1 MEPDEGFIR
10 LGIKRKS
17 RETATNMCPFDTLD
31 RHARDF
37 RDGAIMSGASTTISQ
52 IYPFTSISSCAWLS
66 IRSTASL
73 TRVCGRSLLKLIA
86 LTHLFLMWAGI
97 VAASGGSLSGV
108 YALADQDAKLSS
120 AILGNPNVDGLAL
133 RYSWKQLEP
142 REGVFNWSPI
152 DAQIAAAQAHHKK
165 VSLGVTAGIR
175 TPAWVYASEA
185 SYFTFVW
192 DKPWGAA
199 MCSTQR
205 IPIPW
210 DPIYLAK
217 WDTFVRALGAR
228 YAHTSVVVYVKI
240 TGVNA
245 ATQEAIL
252 PHSRSTTISG
262 LGVTCVS
269 GDDIGKWQ
277 AVGYSRGRI
286 VQAWKHMADTF
297 AESFPDTKLG
307 LMIGPAGFPP
317 IDDEGKIIPNRG
329 ADRELALHL
338 IAEGSKSYGRR
349 FVVQN
354 NGLSAVRS
362 WPELDSLSRVTIVG
376 WQMAWSATNDA
387 RCKMNGGVV
396 PCDPQDVLRSAI
408 SRGIESNAAFL
419 EIYTLDILN
428 PALQDIIAHARGH
441 LSSS

>member
-1 MEPDEGFIR
+1 
-10 LGIKRKS
+10 
-17 RETATNMCPFDTLD
+17 
-31 RHARDF
+31 
-37 RDGAIMSGASTTISQ
+37 MSGSSSLTCQ
-52 IYPFTSISSCAWLS
+52 IDSLMSISLCARLN
-66 IRSTASL
+66 IRSAASV
-73 TRVCGRSLLKLIA
+73 TRVSASYLLKVIV
-86 LTHLFLMWAGI
+86 LTYLLSLWTSI
-97 VAASGGSLSGV
+97 VAASEGSLSGV
-108 YALADQDAKLSS
+108 YALADQDATLSS
-120 AILGNPNVDGLAL
+120 AVLGNPIVDGLAL

-152 DAQIAAAQAHHKK
+152 DAQVAAARVHHKK

-175 TPAWVYASEA
+175 TPAWVYASGA
-185 SYFTFVW
+185 SYFSFVW
-192 DKPWGAA
+192 DKPWGAP

-210 DPIYLAK
+210 DSMYLAK

-252 PHSRSTTISG
+252 PHSRSATISRF
-262 LGVTCVS
+262 GVTCVS
-269 GDDIGKWQ
+269 GDDIGRWQ
-277 AVGYSRGRI
+277 AVGYSRARI
-286 VQAWKHMADTF
+286 NQAWKHIADTF

-317 IDDEGKIIPNRG
+317 IDDEGKVIPNRG

-338 IAEGSKSYGRR
+338 IADGSKSYGRR

-362 WPELDSLSRVTIVG
+362 WPELESLSRVTIVG
-376 WQMAWSATNDA
+376 WQMAWSATDDA
-387 RCKMNGGVV
+387 RCKMNGGSA
-396 PCDPQDVLRSAI
+396 PCDPQIVLRSAI
-408 SRGIESNAAFL
+408 SRGIESGAAFL
-419 EIYTLDILN
+419 EIYTADILN